1 MVIRNLKDHISTV
14 YWRRERFPF
23 SSTTSPS
30 TSSGVF
36 KETKVYLIGLFIFWV
51 NHAIL
56 FSDYISRKHTRTR
69 KNTQTHTPTKTQ
81 QPTTTPQNHFLRM
94 PWRIPICTLSSVVA
108 LESHDQTSLST
119 CADSMPSS
127 YFTLFHSVNI
137 TGAHLHEIT
146 GMPLKCVWTGV
157 LLHSVPPFLCC
168 LSKSI

>member
-36 KETKVYLIGLFIFWV
+36 KETKVYLIGLFTFWV

-81 QPTTTPQNHFLRM
+81 QPTKTPQNHFLRM
-94 PWRIPICTLSSVVA
+94 PWRIPICTSMHPFLCGGFRKPWSNKFINLCRLYA
-108 LESHDQTSLST
+108 L
-119 CADSMPSS
+119 
-127 YFTLFHSVNI
+127 I
-137 TGAHLHEIT
+137 I
-146 GMPLKCVWTGV
+146 
-157 LLHSVPPFLCC
+157 LHSVPQCKYHRGSFTWDHWDASEMCLDRRAASLCSTVFV
-168 LSKSI
+168 LPK